1 MSTRP
6 HEYVLGTGLDELA
19 RLAMQHR
26 LWSDAAH
33 SLWRKAR
40 IGMGQS
46 VLDVG
51 CGPGFASFDLAQL
64 VTQSGR
70 VVGIDESQNFVDH
83 ANAQAQSRALPHLSA
98 HLGDVQN
105 LHAVLTA
112 SAPLPAG
119 HSPLP
124 SSFDLAYAR
133 WVLCFVKDP
142 EAVIAGVASLLK
154 PGGRFCIND
163 YFNYRSMT
171 MAPRRASFDKAV
183 AATVQSWEAR
193 GGNTDIVAIL
203 PRLLEKHGLKVTHLD
218 VHQRVCRGGPAGAE
232 TMFGWIDV
240 WWRTFA
246 PKLVDMGLLTKA
258 DQVQLFADLDEV
270 RTSPTD
276 FVACPPVYELI
287 AQKA

>member
-1 MSTRP
+1 MPTKASPSAAR
-6 HEYVLGTGLDELA
+6 EYVLGTGTDELA
-19 RLAMQHR
+19 RLALQHR
-26 LWSDAAH
+26 FWADAAH
-33 SLWRKAR
+33 SLWRRAK
-40 IGMGQS
+40 INLGHQ
-46 VLDVG
+46 VLDIG

-70 VVGIDESQNFVDH
+70 VVGIDESQPFVDH
-83 ANAQAQSRALPHLSA
+83 ANAQAKSRGLPHLTA

-105 LHAVLTA
+105 LAAALRAA
-112 SAPLPAG
+112 SS
-119 HSPLP
+119 SPLP

-142 EAVIAGVASLLK
+142 DAVVAGVASLLK

-171 MAPRRASFDKAV
+171 LAPRRASFDKAV

-203 PRLLEKHGLKVTHLD
+203 PRLCEKYGLTVTHLD
-218 VHQRVCRGGPAGAE
+218 VHQRICRGND
-232 TMFGWIDV
+232 TMFAWIDV
-240 WWRTFA
+240 WWRTYA
-246 PKLVDMGLLTKA
+246 PKLVEMNLLA
-258 DQVQLFADLDEV
+258 RSDLEQLLRDLDEV
-270 RTSPTD
+270 RHSSTD

-287 AQKA
+287 AQRH